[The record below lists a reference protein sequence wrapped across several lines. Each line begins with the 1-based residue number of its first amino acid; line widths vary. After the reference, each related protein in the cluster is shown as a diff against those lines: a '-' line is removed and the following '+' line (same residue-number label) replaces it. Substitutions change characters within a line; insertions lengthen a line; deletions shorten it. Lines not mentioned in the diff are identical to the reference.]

1 MKLNKI
7 TSGILVVIFLNIYLF
22 NNVFGQCGSG
32 GIILTRQG
40 EIDSFGFNYPA
51 CHRIKGNVIIEN
63 TNIKNLDGLSVID
76 TIDEYFNL
84 SSNYQLLNIEGLRN
98 IQSVQDIYIYDDT
111 LLTTLNGFRNL
122 LDANNS
128 LSIVG
133 LPKISNLEG
142 LNRLKFT
149 RQFYVGNC
157 SHLQNLSGIDSLA
170 RVQSFRLLNNANL
183 DTLLGLNPSLTY
195 DLNPLEISECSKL
208 RSLIPFPKLKSIWQ
222 FNMMNNEQLINLN
235 GMDSVERIT
244 YLTISE
250 NKHLEDISALSQI
263 KNIQHYA
270 RIINNP
276 ELSDIGSFRNIDLE
290 RMDSLVLV
298 DNPLLTY
305 CHYPNICDYLSN
317 TNNYARIQGNALHCE
332 DRSSISAQCQ
342 LLPFKLLDF
351 TATLDQSKV
360 ALNWITVN
368 ETKLRTVSLEHQ
380 DPSGSWNIID
390 SMSIAYQKL
399 AGKNYYR
406 FIHDAPQQG
415 DNNYQLRFEDL
426 AGNSKY
432 SQVLTVYLKTT
443 GTEEYISQQTKNS
456 FWLESPSKICSFILF
471 DQMGRVVKNGNGHST
486 LVEVQCADIPSGLY
500 FLRLELENKIHIS
513 IKLFL

>member
-1 MKLNKI
+1 MKLNKF
-7 TSGILVVIFLNIYLF
+7 TPGILVFIFLNIYLF

-32 GIILTRQG
+32 GIILKRQG
-40 EIDSFGFNYPA
+40 EVDSFAFNYPA

-63 TNIKNLDGLSVID
+63 TNITNLDGLSVID

-98 IQSVQDIYIYDDT
+98 LQSVQDIYIYDDT

-133 LPKISNLEG
+133 LPKITNLEG
-142 LNRLKFT
+142 LKRLKFT
-149 RQFYVGNC
+149 RQFYLGNC
-157 SHLQNLSGIDSLA
+157 SHLENLSGIDSLA

-222 FNMMNNEQLINLN
+222 FNISNNEQLINLN
-235 GMDSVERIT
+235 GMDSVERLT
-244 YLTISE
+244 YMTISG
-250 NKHLEDISALSQI
+250 NKHLEDISALSQVKSI
-263 KNIQHYA
+263 LHYA

-276 ELSDIGSFRNIDLE
+276 ELNDISSLRNINLE
-290 RMDSLVLV
+290 SLDSLVLV
-298 DNPLLTY
+298 DNLLLTF

-317 TNNYARIQGNALHCE
+317 PNKYARIQGNALHCE
-332 DRSSISAQCQ
+332 DRSAISAQCQ

-351 TATLDQSKV
+351 NATLDQGKV
-360 ALNWITVN
+360 TLNWITVN
-368 ETKLRTVSLEHQ
+368 ETKLRTISLEHQ

-390 SMSIAYQKL
+390 SMSIPYQKL

-443 GTEEYISQQTKNS
+443 GTVEYNCKQTRNS
-456 FWLESPSKICSFILF
+456 FWLESPSKISSFILF

-486 LVEVQCADIPSGLY
+486 LIEVQCADIPSGLY

-513 IKLFL
+513 IKLLL